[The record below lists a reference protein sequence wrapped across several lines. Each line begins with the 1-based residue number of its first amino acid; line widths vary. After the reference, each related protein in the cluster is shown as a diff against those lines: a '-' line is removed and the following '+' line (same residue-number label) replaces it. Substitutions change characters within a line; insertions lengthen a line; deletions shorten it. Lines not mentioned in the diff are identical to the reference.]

1 MPVVT
6 INGKR
11 TLLPNSTT
19 TAGEIVLLSG
29 ELRGPGKRAVYRTTP
44 EGELEHLEST
54 SRYRLGRN
62 ESFLTGP
69 DRVKGDGETYFGGK
83 EQWRRD
89 LIAEQVADVAENVFR
104 DDTVELDENCDWVV
118 FTSFRLPKA
127 WAQANPRE
135 TRTKMMLIFPDE
147 YPDLPTNGFY
157 LPDRLRAPWR
167 DHHFLEMAVGG
178 AYGEDVDERIELRTS
193 GWKWFCTHITPG
205 SWRPARLR
213 RISDWRNGDNLYH
226 IIALAREVL
235 TNPAAS

>member
-1 MPVVT
+1 MAVVT

-11 TLLPNSTT
+11 TLLPSSTA

-29 ELRGPGKRAVYRTTP
+29 ELAAPGRRAVYRTTP

-54 SRYRLGRN
+54 SRYRLRRN

-69 DRVKGDGETYFGGK
+69 DRVKGDGETYFSGK
-83 EQWRRD
+83 EQWRCD
-89 LIAEQVADVAENVFR
+89 LIADQVQDVAENVFH
-104 DDTVELDENCDWVV
+104 DGTVELDVNCDWVV
-118 FTSFRLPKA
+118 FTSFQLPKA

-135 TRTKMMLIFPDE
+135 ARTKMMLIFPDE

-167 DHHFLEMAVGG
+167 DHHFLDRGVAG
-178 AYGEDVDERIELRTS
+178 AYGSDFDELQELQMS
-193 GWKWFCTHITPG
+193 GWKWFCTHIKRG
-205 SWRPARLR
+205 SWHPARLR
-213 RISDWRNGDNLYH
+213 RLSDWRRGDNLYH

-235 TNPAAS
+235 TDPAAS